1 MYNSSRFDIKLLI
14 VTEHLFYSKVVHE
27 MQPTLH
33 WKEIV
38 YELDHPGFA
47 IKDRQGLILLMK
59 SLKLGFQVQGFPG
72 PFPVDMFY
80 R

>member
-1 MYNSSRFDIKLLI
+1 MNFS
-14 VTEHLFYSKVVHE
+14 HQVVHE
-27 MQPTLH
+27 MQQTLH

-59 SLKLGFQVQGFPG
+59 ALKLGFQVQGFPG

-80 R
+80 RLVA

>member
-1 MYNSSRFDIKLLI
+1 
-14 VTEHLFYSKVVHE
+14 

-59 SLKLGFQVQGFPG
+59 ALKLGFQVQGFPG
-72 PFPVDMFY
+72 PFPIDMFY

>member
-1 MYNSSRFDIKLLI
+1 MLCNIAMCFTILHKVFMDSQ
-14 VTEHLFYSKVVHE
+14 VVHE